1 MASSSSSS
9 SSDPAS
15 PQPPL
20 LLLPAPPE
28 PVPAPAPAPPPP
40 LPEARPRTRAS
51 TTVADGVRGLLRSG
65 EALVRAVFRGNSGHP
80 HPPLHPHLNNHQPH
94 QQQHRPADIMKRLQR
109 ETFSDVMKLRDKHDQ
124 IEHILSLY
132 RRGQGFQ
139 LLDLPVQVKIALSAV
154 GALFLV
160 DGDEFKQAKETLDNL
175 GKRTGLSSTFVFE
188 SKTRGKDTIAAE
200 LSTKYGEGVQFG
212 EAAGRPIELT
222 RLQYCAH
229 INKWLSM
236 ILVPFGAQCNN
247 FLHSSSMAQ
256 NLQSQAFFDGP
267 PSFLEQHNCAAGLRI
282 EGSKFAASFAE
293 LVFGSGGL
301 DSEGGGTN
309 RMTTFGQVSYK
320 PSDDVKLNLSGLWQV
335 CLSSR
340 RFNNLE
346 ILAVPIGSLK
356 PATTEQ
362 LMVTVQGASPAAH
375 PAESSVALMVD
386 CELYETL
393 KTEAWFQVERSKSN
407 HGAVRWG
414 FTLSDVPD
422 NELGWG
428 VKVGGTAEGNKTKQ
442 LQHLDMEGFL
452 NFNLGKGARLQ
463 PGLVYARMG
472 EKMTPALFL
481 RSSWF
486 M

>member
-1 MASSSSSS
+1 
-9 SSDPAS
+9 
-15 PQPPL
+15 
-20 LLLPAPPE
+20 
-28 PVPAPAPAPPPP
+28 
-40 LPEARPRTRAS
+40 
-51 TTVADGVRGLLRSG
+51 
-65 EALVRAVFRGNSGHP
+65 
-80 HPPLHPHLNNHQPH
+80 
-94 QQQHRPADIMKRLQR
+94 MKRLQR
-109 ETFSDVMKLRDKHDQ
+109 ETFSDVMKLKDKHDQ

-132 RRGQGFQ
+132 RSGKGFQ
-139 LLDLPVQVKIALSAV
+139 LLDLPVHVKIALSAV

-160 DGDEFKQAKETLDNL
+160 DGNEFKQAKETLDNL
-175 GKRTGLSSTFVFE
+175 GKRTGLSSTFVIE

-200 LSTKYGEGVQFG
+200 LSTKFGEGAQFG
-212 EAAGRPIELT
+212 EAAGGRPIELT
-222 RLQYCAH
+222 RLQYSAQ

-247 FLHSSSMAQ
+247 FLHSSSMVQ

-267 PSFLEQHNCAAGLRI
+267 PSFLEHHNCAAGLRI
-282 EGSKFAASFAE
+282 EGSKFTASLAE

-301 DSEGGGTN
+301 DSGDGGTN

-320 PSDDVKLNLSGLWQV
+320 PSNDVKLNLSGLWQV
-335 CLSSR
+335 CLSSH
-340 RFNNLE
+340 RFNNLA
-346 ILAVPIGSLK
+346 ILAIPLGSLK
-356 PATTEQ
+356 PEHPGTATTER
-362 LMVTVQGASPAAH
+362 MVTVRGASPAARS
-375 PAESSVALMVD
+375 AASAIALMAD

-393 KTEAWFQVERSKSN
+393 RAEGWFQIERCS
-407 HGAVRWG
+407 HGATRWG

-428 VKVGGTAEGNKTKQ
+428 VRVGGTAAGTKRQQQ